1 MYVGSLEMKPT
12 MSESITLSEPD
23 RFTARVVVV
32 KVVNRFGD
40 SSLVSEASL
49 LKRDVFPLLV

>member
-1 MYVGSLEMKPT
+1 
-12 MSESITLSEPD
+12 LSEPD

>member
-23 RFTARVVVV
+23 RFTARVVV